1 MAAENTA
8 PYRQTPDLGLGRGA
22 ADRIRPPAEPEFVIA
37 VDWGGTWN
45 RVNVVD
51 RNGTVHWENRV
62 ANSLSRTTGEL
73 VANGERVMREALDWC
88 GDRPVA
94 GIGLAMAGP
103 IDPETGVLDRPPNLM
118 LLDGVSLKTLWE
130 PLFGLPVWVGNDA
143 DLAALGE
150 YYFGAGRTDT
160 EESGLPRT
168 LAYLTISTGV
178 GGGVVYR
185 GQVFLGASGMAAEI
199 GHMAIESG
207 PDGPLCQCG
216 SRGCLESLAS
226 GTAIARMAR
235 ERLAES
241 GSAASVLATEHPEHV
256 TSGQVFQAAAQGD
269 PLALGIID
277 RVVDVLGVGL
287 TNVLHLY
294 NPDVLVIGGGVSD
307 GIQEL
312 DLLPRIH
319 SLMLERAMSGRHR
332 EFRFELSRLQG
343 SGGMLGAAMLVW
355 LNSATA

>member
-1 MAAENTA
+1 MTQES
-8 PYRQTPDLGLGRGA
+8 QFPDSY
-22 ADRIRPPAEPEFVIA
+22 VIA

-51 RNGTVHWENRV
+51 RNGNVHWENRV
-62 ANSLSRTTGEL
+62 ANSLSRTTEEL
-73 VANGERVMREALDWC
+73 LANGERVMREALDWC
-88 GDRPVA
+88 GNRPQPCTIR

-103 IDPETGVLDRPPNLM
+103 IDPETGIMDRPPNLM
-118 LLDGVSLKTLWE
+118 LLDGVSLKALWE

-150 YYFGAGRTDT
+150 YYFGAGRPNS
-160 EESGLPRT
+160 ESPDAAGGDAVALPKT
-168 LAYLTISTGV
+168 LVYLTISTGV

-185 GQVFLGASGMAAEI
+185 GQVFLGASGMAAEV
-199 GHMAIESG
+199 GHMAIESS

-241 GSAASVLATEHPEHV
+241 GGAASVLATERPEDV
-256 TSGQVFQAAAQGD
+256 TSGQVVQAAAQGD

-277 RVVDVLGVGL
+277 RVVAVLGVGL

-294 NPDVLVIGGGVSD
+294 NPDVLVLGGGVSE

-312 DLLPRIH
+312 DLMPRIH

-332 EFRFELSRLQG
+332 EFRFELSKLQG

-355 LNSATA
+355 LNSGL

>member
-1 MAAENTA
+1 MA
-8 PYRQTPDLGLGRGA
+8 QG
-22 ADRIRPPAEPEFVIA
+22 PEFVIA

-51 RNGTVHWENRV
+51 RNGTVHWEDRV
-62 ANSLSRTTGEL
+62 ANSLSRTTEEL
-73 VANGERVMREALDWC
+73 LANGEGVMREALEWC
-88 GDRPVA
+88 SGHAVA

-103 IDPETGVLDRPPNLM
+103 IDPETGIMDRPPNLM
-118 LLDGVSLKTLWE
+118 LLDGVSLKALWE

-150 YYFGAGRTDT
+150 YYFGAGRTNT
-160 EESGLPRT
+160 EESALPKT
-168 LAYLTISTGV
+168 LVYLTISTGV

-185 GQVFLGASGMAAEI
+185 GQVFLGASGMAAEV

-207 PDGPLCQCG
+207 PYGPLCQCG

-235 ERLAES
+235 ERLTMPA
-241 GSAASVLATEHPEHV
+241 GAASILARERPEHV
-256 TSGQVFQAAAQGD
+256 TGGHVFRAAAQGD

-277 RVVDVLGVGL
+277 RLVAVLGVGL

-294 NPDVLVIGGGVSD
+294 NPDVLVLGGGVSE

-312 DLLPRIH
+312 DLVPRIH

-332 EFRFELSRLQG
+332 EFRFELSKLQG

-355 LNSATA
+355 LNTSTA